1 MTIWMDLNRL
11 SGLRFN
17 RVCEFISPVKSP
29 VLSYG
34 PDRGKP
40 LLECVFDGVV
50 IPFENTVFTVFH
62 RNMISFIS
70 NY

>member
-1 MTIWMDLNRL
+1 MDLNSL
-11 SGLRFN
+11 SALRFN
-17 RVCEFISPVKSP
+17 RVCKFISPAKSP
-29 VLSYG
+29 VISYDA
-34 PDRGKP
+34 DRGKP